1 MGVDWDYQSGNGG
14 HSQPMSYV
22 EGTSREQQVLFPEA
36 LDDYISEENLV
47 RFIDAF
53 VDGLEIEELG
63 FCRAAPKETGR
74 PPYDPR
80 DLLKLYIYGYVNRIR
95 TGRTLERECHR
106 NLELMWLMRKLV
118 PDFKTI
124 TDFRKDNRQAFK
136 GVFRQF
142 VLLCKGLG
150 LVGGELVAV
159 DGSKFKA
166 VNSGQRNFTG
176 KKLERRL
183 KELDHKVE
191 RYLDEMDRTDR
202 CEQDRTTDKEELKKN
217 IEKLKE
223 RKGRYEEL
231 LKELNRSGQS
241 QVSLTDPDSRAMA
254 LTPRGDVSYNVQTAV
269 DQKHHLIVEQEVTN
283 EVLDNHQLFTMAQR
297 TRDLL
302 GQAQLQ
308 VVADMGYYNH
318 EQLKQCEDA
327 GITAH
332 VSKPLVSKNTAR
344 GLFGK
349 EKFVYQAEQDSY
361 RCPANERLDFR
372 FESQQG
378 DKKFRYYWTK
388 ACPGCAL
395 RSQCTTDPRFHRI
408 KRWEHEAVLERTEQR
423 VKANSAIMKLRQQLV
438 EHPFGSMKFW
448 NDQRH
453 FLMKGLEKVRAEFSL
468 STLAYDIKR
477 AMNLVGLKALMA
489 ALN

>member
-1 MGVDWDYQSGNGG
+1 
-14 HSQPMSYV
+14 MSYI
-22 EGTSREQQVLFPEA
+22 EGESREQRVLFPEV

-53 VDGLEIEELG
+53 VDGLEMEELG
-63 FCRAAPKETGR
+63 FDRTAPKETGR

-80 DLLKLYIYGYVNRIR
+80 DLLKLYIYGYLNRVR
-95 TGRTLERECHR
+95 TGRTLERECQR
-106 NLELMWLMRKLV
+106 NVELMWLMRKLR

-124 TDFRKDNRQAFK
+124 TDFRKDNRKAFR

-166 VNSGQRNFTG
+166 VNSGQRNFSQ
-176 KKLERRL
+176 KKLEERL
-183 KELDHKVE
+183 KKIDEKVE
-191 RYLDEMDRTDR
+191 RYLDEMDRGDEEGKDT
-202 CEQDRTTDKEELKKN
+202 EISAAELKQK

-231 LKELNRSGQS
+231 LKELGASGQS
-241 QVSLTDPDSRAMA
+241 QVSLTDPESRAMA
-254 LTPRGDVSYNVQTAV
+254 LTPRGEVSYNVQTAV
-269 DQKHHLIVEQEVTN
+269 DRKHHLIVEQDVTN
-283 EVLDNHQLFTMAQR
+283 EGLDNHQLFTMAQK
-297 TRDLL
+297 TQQML
-302 GQAQLQ
+302 GQDELQ

-318 EQLKQCEDA
+318 EELKRCEEA
-327 GITAH
+327 GITTY

-349 EKFVYQAEQDSY
+349 EKFVYEADGDCY
-361 RCPANERLDFR
+361 RCPAKERLDFR
-372 FESQQG
+372 FETQEG
-378 DKKFRYYWTK
+378 DKKFRYYWTQ

-395 RSQCTTDPRFHRI
+395 KAQCTTDPRFHRI
-408 KRWEHEAVLERTEQR
+408 KRWEHEAVLERIEQR
-423 VKANSAIMKLRQQLV
+423 VKANTVILKLRQQLV
-438 EHPFGSMKFW
+438 EHPFGTIKFW

-453 FLMKGLEKVRAEFSL
+453 FLMRGLEKVKAEFSL

-477 AMNLVGLKALMA
+477 ALNIVGVRGLIA

>member
-1 MGVDWDYQSGNGG
+1 
-14 HSQPMSYV
+14 MSYV
-22 EGTSREQQVLFPEA
+22 EGVSREQRVLFPEV
-36 LDDYISEENLV
+36 LDDYISEDNLV

-63 FCRAAPKETGR
+63 FGRTAPKETGR

-80 DLLKLYIYGYVNRIR
+80 DLLKLYIYGYLNRVR
-95 TGRTLERECHR
+95 TGRRLERECQR
-106 NLELMWLMRKLV
+106 NVELMWLMRKLR

-124 TDFRKDNRQAFK
+124 TDFRKDNRKAFR

-166 VNSGQRNFTG
+166 VNSGQRNFSQ
-176 KKLERRL
+176 KKLEERL
-183 KELDHKVE
+183 KKIDEKVE
-191 RYLDEMDRTDR
+191 RYLDEMDRG
-202 CEQDRTTDKEELKKN
+202 DKEGKESEISAAELKQK

-231 LKELNRSGQS
+231 LKELVASGQS
-241 QVSLTDPDSRAMA
+241 QVSLTDPESRAMA
-254 LTPRGDVSYNVQTAV
+254 LTPRGEVSYNVQTAV
-269 DQKHHLIVEQEVTN
+269 DRKHHLIVEQDVTN
-283 EVLDNHQLFTMAQR
+283 DGLDNHQLFSMAQK
-297 TRDLL
+297 TKQML
-302 GQAQLQ
+302 GQEELQ

-318 EQLKQCEDA
+318 EELKRCEDE
-327 GITAH
+327 GITTY

-349 EKFVYQAEQDSY
+349 EKFIYEADGDCY
-361 RCPANERLDFR
+361 RCPAQERLEFR
-372 FESQQG
+372 FETQEG

-388 ACPGCAL
+388 ACPSCAL
-395 RSQCTTDPRFHRI
+395 KAQCTTDPRFHRI
-408 KRWEHEAVLERTEQR
+408 KRWEHEEILERIEQR
-423 VKANSAIMKLRQQLV
+423 VKANPLILKLRQQLV
-438 EHPFGSMKFW
+438 EHPFGTIKFW

-453 FLMKGLEKVRAEFSL
+453 FLMRGLEKVRAEFSL

-477 AMNLVGLKALMA
+477 ALNIVGVKGLIA

>member
-1 MGVDWDYQSGNGG
+1 
-14 HSQPMSYV
+14 MSYV
-22 EGTSREQQVLFPEA
+22 EGESREQQVLFPEA
-36 LDDYISEENLV
+36 LDDYISESNVV

-53 VDGLEIEELG
+53 VDGLEMEELG
-63 FCRAAPKETGR
+63 FGRAAPKETGR

-80 DLLKLYIYGYVNRIR
+80 DLLKLYIYGYINRIR

-106 NLELMWLMRKLV
+106 NVELMWLMRKLR

-166 VNSGQRNFTG
+166 VNSGERHFTG

-191 RYLDEMDRTDR
+191 RYLDELDRSDR
-202 CEQDRTTDKEELKKN
+202 SEQDSAVDKEDLKQK

-231 LKELNRSGQS
+231 LKELNSTRQT
-241 QVSLTDPDSRAMA
+241 QISLTDPDSRAMA
-254 LTPRGDVSYNVQTAV
+254 LTPRGEVSYNVQTAV
-269 DQKHHLIVEQEVTN
+269 DQKHHLIVAQEVTN
-283 EVLDNHQLFTMAQR
+283 EVLDNHQLFTMADR
-297 TRDLL
+297 TRQSL
-302 GQAQLQ
+302 GQKELQ

-318 EQLKQCEDA
+318 EELKQCEEA
-327 GITAH
+327 GITTY

-349 EKFVYQAEQDSY
+349 EKFVYQADKDCY

-372 FESQQG
+372 FETQEG
-378 DKKFRYYWTK
+378 EKKFRYYWTK
-388 ACPGCAL
+388 ACPRCPL
-395 RSQCTTDPRFHRI
+395 KVQCTTDPRFHRI
-408 KRWEHEAVLERTEQR
+408 KRWEHEAVLERLEQR
-423 VKANSAIMKLRQQLV
+423 VKANFVLIKLRKQLV

-453 FLMKGLEKVRAEFSL
+453 FLMRGLEKVRAEFSL

-477 AMNLVGLKALMA
+477 ALKIVGVRGLMA

>member
-1 MGVDWDYQSGNGG
+1 
-14 HSQPMSYV
+14 MSYV
-22 EGTSREQQVLFPEA
+22 EGESREQRVLFPEA
-36 LDDYISEENLV
+36 LDEYITEDNVV

-53 VDGLEIEELG
+53 VDGLEMEELG
-63 FCRAAPKETGR
+63 FNRTAAKETGR

-106 NLELMWLMRKLV
+106 NVELMWLMRKLR

-124 TDFRKDNRQAFK
+124 TDFRKDNRQAFR

-142 VLLCKGLG
+142 VMVCKGLG
-150 LVGGELVAV
+150 LLGGEWVAV

-166 VNSGQRNFTG
+166 VNSGERNFTR

-191 RYLDEMDRTDR
+191 RYLDEMDRSDR
-202 CEQDRTTDKEELKKN
+202 EESDPPRDKEELKQK

-231 LKELNRSGQS
+231 LRELNATGQR

-254 LTPRGDVSYNVQTAV
+254 LTPRGEVSYNVQTAV
-269 DQKHHLIVEQEVTN
+269 DSKYHLIVAQEVTN
-283 EVLDNHQLFTMAQR
+283 EGLDNHQLFSMTHRAKEI
-297 TRDLL
+297 L
-302 GQAQLQ
+302 GQREIDC
-308 VVADMGYYNH
+308 VADMGYYSH
-318 EQLKQCEDA
+318 EEFQNCEAA
-327 GITAH
+327 GIKVYVA
-332 VSKPLVSKNTAR
+332 KPLNSKNTAH

-349 EKFVYQAEQDSY
+349 EKFVYEPESDCY
-361 RCPANERLDFR
+361 VCPNQERLTFR
-372 FESQQG
+372 FQSREYKN
-378 DKKFRYYWTK
+378 KKFRYYWTL
-388 ACPGCAL
+388 ACLSCPIK
-395 RSQCTTDPRFHRI
+395 SQCTTNKKFRRI
-408 KRWEHEAVLERTEQR
+408 KRWEHEAIAERVQKRVL
-423 VKANSAIMKLRQQLV
+423 ANSLVMKLRQQIV

-453 FLMKGLEKVRAEFSL
+453 FLMKGLANVRAEFSL
-468 STLAYDIKR
+468 STLAYNLKR
-477 AMNLVGLKALMA
+477 AVNIVGVKGLLTALP
-489 ALN
+489 

>member
-1 MGVDWDYQSGNGG
+1 
-14 HSQPMSYV
+14 MSYV
-22 EGTSREQQVLFPEA
+22 EGESRAQRVLFPEA
-36 LDDYISEENLV
+36 LDDYISEDNVV

-53 VDGLEIEELG
+53 VDGLEMEELG
-63 FCRAAPKETGR
+63 FDRTAAKETGR
-74 PPYDPR
+74 PPYDPG

-106 NLELMWLMRKLV
+106 NVELMWLMRKLR

-124 TDFRKDNRQAFK
+124 TEFRKDNRQAFK

-150 LVGGELVAV
+150 LLGGEWVAV

-166 VNSGQRNFTG
+166 VNSGGRNFTK

-191 RYLDEMDRTDR
+191 QYLDEMDRSDR
-202 CEQDRTTDKEELKKN
+202 SEQDSRIDKEELKQK

-254 LTPRGDVSYNVQTAV
+254 LTPRGEVSYNVQTAV
-269 DQKHHLIVEQEVTN
+269 DSKYHLIVAQEVTN
-283 EVLDNHQLFTMAQR
+283 EGLDNHQLFTMAQGAKEI
-297 TRDLL
+297 L
-302 GQAQLQ
+302 GQHEID
-308 VVADMGYYNH
+308 VVADMGYYSH
-318 EQLKQCEDA
+318 EEFKSCEAA
-327 GITAH
+327 GIKAY
-332 VSKPLVSKNTAR
+332 VAKPLNSKNTAH

-349 EKFVYQAEQDSY
+349 EKFVYEPQSDCY
-361 RCPANERLDFR
+361 VCPNQERLTFR
-372 FESQQG
+372 FQSRESKN
-378 DKKFRYYWTK
+378 KKFRYYWTVACLSCPIK
-388 ACPGCAL
+388 A
-395 RSQCTTDPRFHRI
+395 RCTTNKQFRRI
-408 KRWEHEAVLERTEQR
+408 KRWEHEAIAERVQQR
-423 VKANSAIMKLRQQLV
+423 VWANPLVMKLRQQIV
-438 EHPFGSMKFW
+438 EHPFGTMKFW

-453 FLMKGLEKVRAEFSL
+453 FLMKGLAKVRAEFSL
-468 STLAYDIKR
+468 STLAYNLKR
-477 AMNLVGLKALMA
+477 AVNIVGVKGLLTALP
-489 ALN
+489 

>member
-1 MGVDWDYQSGNGG
+1 
-14 HSQPMSYV
+14 MSYI
-22 EGTSREQQVLFPEA
+22 EGESREQRVLFPEV

-53 VDGLEIEELG
+53 VDGLAMEELG
-63 FCRAAPKETGR
+63 FDRTAPQETGR

-80 DLLKLYIYGYVNRIR
+80 DLLRLYIYGYVNRIR
-95 TGRTLERECHR
+95 TGRTLERECRR
-106 NLELMWLMRKLV
+106 NVELMWLMRKLR

-124 TDFRKDNRQAFK
+124 TDFRKDNRKAFK

-166 VNSGQRNFTG
+166 VNSGQRNFSQ
-176 KKLERRL
+176 KKLEERL
-183 KELDHKVE
+183 KKIDEKVE
-191 RYLDEMDRTDR
+191 RYLDEMERGDEEGKDT
-202 CEQDRTTDKEELKKN
+202 EISAAELKQK

-231 LKELNRSGQS
+231 LKELRASGQS
-241 QVSLTDPDSRAMA
+241 QVSLTDPESRAMA
-254 LTPRGDVSYNVQTAV
+254 LTPRGEVSYNVQTAV
-269 DQKHHLIVEQEVTN
+269 DRKHHLIVEQDVTN
-283 EVLDNHQLFTMAQR
+283 EGLDNHQLFSMAQKAQEM
-297 TRDLL
+297 L
-302 GQAQLQ
+302 GQNELQ

-318 EQLKQCEDA
+318 EELKRCEEA
-327 GITAH
+327 GITTY

-349 EKFVYQAEQDSY
+349 EKFVYEADGDCY
-361 RCPANERLDFR
+361 RCPAKERLDFR
-372 FESQQG
+372 FETQEG
-378 DKKFRYYWTK
+378 DKKFRYYWTN

-395 RSQCTTDPRFHRI
+395 KAQCTTDPRFHRI
-408 KRWEHEAVLERTEQR
+408 KRWEHEAVLERIEQR
-423 VKANSAIMKLRQQLV
+423 VKANTVILKLRQQLV
-438 EHPFGSMKFW
+438 EHPFGTIKFW

-453 FLMKGLEKVRAEFSL
+453 FLMRGLEKVKAEFSL

-477 AMNLVGLKALMA
+477 ALNIVGVRGLIA

>member
-1 MGVDWDYQSGNGG
+1 
-14 HSQPMSYV
+14 MSYI
-22 EGTSREQQVLFPEA
+22 EGESREQRVLFPEV

-53 VDGLEIEELG
+53 VDGLEMEELG
-63 FCRAAPKETGR
+63 FDRTAPKETGR

-80 DLLKLYIYGYVNRIR
+80 DLLKLYIYGYLNRVR
-95 TGRTLERECHR
+95 TGRTLERECQR
-106 NLELMWLMRKLV
+106 NVELMWLMRKLR

-124 TDFRKDNRQAFK
+124 TDFRKDNRKAFR

-166 VNSGQRNFTG
+166 VNSGQRNFSQ
-176 KKLERRL
+176 KKLEERL
-183 KELDHKVE
+183 KKIDEKVE
-191 RYLDEMDRTDR
+191 RYLDEMDRGDEEGKDT
-202 CEQDRTTDKEELKKN
+202 EISATELKQK

-231 LKELNRSGQS
+231 LKELGASGQS
-241 QVSLTDPDSRAMA
+241 QVSLTDPESRAMA
-254 LTPRGDVSYNVQTAV
+254 LTPRGEVSYNVQTAV
-269 DQKHHLIVEQEVTN
+269 DQKHHLIVEQDVTN
-283 EVLDNHQLFTMAQR
+283 EGLDNHQLFTMAQK
-297 TRDLL
+297 TKQML
-302 GQAQLQ
+302 GQDELQ

-318 EQLKQCEDA
+318 EELKRCEEA
-327 GITAH
+327 GITTY

-349 EKFVYQAEQDSY
+349 EKFVYEADGDCY
-361 RCPANERLDFR
+361 RCPAKERLDFR
-372 FESQQG
+372 FETQEG
-378 DKKFRYYWTK
+378 DKKFRYYWTQ

-395 RSQCTTDPRFHRI
+395 KAQCTTDPRFHRI
-408 KRWEHEAVLERTEQR
+408 KRWEHEAVLERIEQR
-423 VKANSAIMKLRQQLV
+423 VNANTVILKLRQQLV
-438 EHPFGSMKFW
+438 EHPFGTIKFW

-453 FLMKGLEKVRAEFSL
+453 FLMRGLEKVKAEFSL

-477 AMNLVGLKALMA
+477 ALNIVGVRGLIA

>member
-1 MGVDWDYQSGNGG
+1 
-14 HSQPMSYV
+14 MSYI
-22 EGTSREQQVLFPEA
+22 EGESREQRVLFPEV

-53 VDGLEIEELG
+53 VDGLEMEELG
-63 FCRAAPKETGR
+63 FDRTAPKETGR

-80 DLLKLYIYGYVNRIR
+80 DLLKLYIYGYLNRVR
-95 TGRTLERECHR
+95 TGRTLERECQR
-106 NLELMWLMRKLV
+106 NVELMWLMRKLR

-124 TDFRKDNRQAFK
+124 TDFRKDNRKAFR

-166 VNSGQRNFTG
+166 VNSGQRNFSQ
-176 KKLERRL
+176 KKLEERL
-183 KELDHKVE
+183 KKIDEKVE
-191 RYLDEMDRTDR
+191 RYLDEMDRGDEEGKDT
-202 CEQDRTTDKEELKKN
+202 EISAAELKQK

-231 LKELNRSGQS
+231 LKELGASGQS
-241 QVSLTDPDSRAMA
+241 QVSLTDPESRAMA
-254 LTPRGDVSYNVQTAV
+254 LTPRGEVSYNVQTAV
-269 DQKHHLIVEQEVTN
+269 DQKHHLIVEQDVTN
-283 EVLDNHQLFTMAQR
+283 EGLDNHQLFTMAQK
-297 TRDLL
+297 TKQML
-302 GQAQLQ
+302 GQDELQ

-318 EQLKQCEDA
+318 EELKRCEEA
-327 GITAH
+327 GITTY

-349 EKFVYQAEQDSY
+349 EKFVYEADGDCY
-361 RCPANERLDFR
+361 RCPAKERLDFR
-372 FESQQG
+372 FETQEG
-378 DKKFRYYWTK
+378 DKKFRYYWTQ

-395 RSQCTTDPRFHRI
+395 KAQCTTDPRFHRI
-408 KRWEHEAVLERTEQR
+408 KRWEHEAVLERIEQR
-423 VKANSAIMKLRQQLV
+423 VKANTVILKLRQQLV
-438 EHPFGSMKFW
+438 EHPFGTIKFW

-453 FLMKGLEKVRAEFSL
+453 FLMRGLEKVKAEFSL

-477 AMNLVGLKALMA
+477 ALNIVGVRGLIA

>member
-1 MGVDWDYQSGNGG
+1 
-14 HSQPMSYV
+14 MSYV
-22 EGTSREQQVLFPEA
+22 EGASREQRVLFPEV
-36 LDDYISEENLV
+36 LDDYISEDNLV

-53 VDGLEIEELG
+53 VDGLKMGELG
-63 FCRAAPKETGR
+63 FNRSAPQETGR

-80 DLLKLYIYGYVNRIR
+80 DLLRLYIYGYVNRIR
-95 TGRTLERECHR
+95 TGRTLERECQR
-106 NLELMWLMRKLV
+106 NVELMWLMRKLR

-166 VNSGQRNFTG
+166 VNSGQRNFTE

-183 KELDHKVE
+183 QELDQKVE

-202 CEQDRTTDKEELKKN
+202 SEKDSGSDKEELKQK

-231 LKELNRSGQS
+231 LKELGASGQS
-241 QVSLTDPDSRAMA
+241 QVSLTDPESRAMA
-254 LTPRGDVSYNVQTAV
+254 LTPRGEVSYNVQTAV
-269 DQKHHLIVEQEVTN
+269 DRKHHLIVEQDVTN
-283 EVLDNHQLFTMAQR
+283 EGLDNHQLFTMAQK
-297 TRDLL
+297 TQQML
-302 GQAQLQ
+302 GQDELQ

-318 EQLKQCEDA
+318 EELKRCEEA
-327 GITAH
+327 GVTTY

-349 EKFVYQAEQDSY
+349 EKFVYEADGDCY
-361 RCPANERLDFR
+361 RCPAKERLSFR
-372 FESQQG
+372 FATQEG

-388 ACPGCAL
+388 ACPDCAL
-395 RSQCTTDPRFHRI
+395 KAQCTTDRRFRRI

-423 VKANSAIMKLRQQLV
+423 VKANPFILKLRKQLV
-438 EHPFGSMKFW
+438 EHPFGTIKFW

-453 FLMKGLEKVRAEFSL
+453 FLMRGLEKVKAEFSL

-477 AMNLVGLKALMA
+477 ALNIVGVKGLIA

>member
-1 MGVDWDYQSGNGG
+1 
-14 HSQPMSYV
+14 MSYI
-22 EGTSREQQVLFPEA
+22 EGESREQRVLFPEV

-53 VDGLEIEELG
+53 VDGLEMEELG
-63 FCRAAPKETGR
+63 FDRTAPKETGR

-80 DLLKLYIYGYVNRIR
+80 DLLKLYIYGYLNRVR
-95 TGRTLERECHR
+95 TGRTLERECQR
-106 NLELMWLMRKLV
+106 NVELMWLMRKLR

-124 TDFRKDNRQAFK
+124 TDFRKDNRKAFR

-166 VNSGQRNFTG
+166 VNSGQRNFSQ
-176 KKLERRL
+176 KKLEERL
-183 KELDHKVE
+183 KKIDEKVE
-191 RYLDEMDRTDR
+191 RYLDEMDRGDEEGKDT
-202 CEQDRTTDKEELKKN
+202 EISAAELKQK

-231 LKELNRSGQS
+231 LKELGASGQS
-241 QVSLTDPDSRAMA
+241 QVSLTDPESRAMA
-254 LTPRGDVSYNVQTAV
+254 LTPRGEVSYNVQTAV
-269 DQKHHLIVEQEVTN
+269 DQKHHLIVEQDVTN
-283 EVLDNHQLFTMAQR
+283 EGLDNHQLFTMAQKAQQM
-297 TRDLL
+297 L
-302 GQAQLQ
+302 GQNELQ

-318 EQLKQCEDA
+318 EELKRCEEA
-327 GITAH
+327 GITTY

-349 EKFVYQAEQDSY
+349 EKFVYEADGDCY
-361 RCPANERLDFR
+361 RCPAKERLDFR
-372 FESQQG
+372 FETQEG
-378 DKKFRYYWTK
+378 DKKFRYYWTQ

-395 RSQCTTDPRFHRI
+395 KAQCTTDPRFHRI
-408 KRWEHEAVLERTEQR
+408 KRWEHEAVLERIEQR
-423 VKANSAIMKLRQQLV
+423 VKANTVILKLRQQLV
-438 EHPFGSMKFW
+438 EHPFGTIKFW

-453 FLMKGLEKVRAEFSL
+453 FLMRGLEKVKAEFSL

-477 AMNLVGLKALMA
+477 ALNIVGVRGLIA